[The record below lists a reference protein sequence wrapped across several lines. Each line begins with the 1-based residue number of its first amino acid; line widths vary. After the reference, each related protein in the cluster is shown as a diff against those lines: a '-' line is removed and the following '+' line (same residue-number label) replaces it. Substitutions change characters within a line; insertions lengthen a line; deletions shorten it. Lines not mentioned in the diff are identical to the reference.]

1 MPDPQASTDLQG
13 KQALVTGASA
23 GIGEATAKALA
34 REGADVVLV
43 ARRRERLEELAK
55 RIEADHDVEA
65 TPMALDVRD
74 RDAVEEQ
81 IGGDPQVAEGTDILV
96 NNAGL
101 ARGKR
106 PVHEADPDDWEEM
119 VETNVLGLL
128 YVTRQVLPHMVDR
141 GAGHLVNLGS
151 TAGRWVYEGGQVYCG
166 TKHAVRA
173 ISEGTRMDIHGSG
186 VRVTNIEP
194 GLVETEFS
202 EVRFHGDEERAEQ
215 VYEGTRP
222 LVAEDIAES
231 IVWCL
236 KRPAH
241 VDIQELVIFP
251 TDQASMTMVD
261 RSRDR

>member
-1 MPDPQASTDLQG
+1 MPDPHATTDLQG

-23 GIGEATAKALA
+23 GIGEATAEALA

-55 RIEADHDVEA
+55 RLEADHGVEA
-65 TPMALDVRD
+65 KPVVLDVRD

-81 IGGDPQVAEGTDILV
+81 VGDDAQIAEGTDILV

-119 VETNVLGLL
+119 VDTNVKGLL

-151 TAGRWVYEGGQVYCG
+151 TAGRWVYPGGQVYCG

-202 EVRFHGDEERAEQ
+202 EVRFHGDEDRAEQ
-215 VYEGTRP
+215 VYADTRP
-222 LVAEDIAES
+222 LVAEDIAET
-231 IVWCL
+231 IVWCVQ
-236 KRPAH
+236 RPAH
-241 VDIQELVIFP
+241 VNVQELVIFP
-251 TDQASMTMVD
+251 TDQGAMQMVD
-261 RSRDR
+261 RSRGR

>member
-1 MPDPQASTDLQG
+1 MPDAHATTDLQG

-23 GIGEATAKALA
+23 GIGEATAEALA

-55 RIEADHDVEA
+55 RIAADHDVEA
-65 TPMALDVRD
+65 TPVALDVRD

-81 IGGDPQVAEGTDILV
+81 IGDDPRVAEGTDVLV

-141 GAGHLVNLGS
+141 GSGHLVNLGS

-215 VYEGTRP
+215 VYEDTRP
-222 LVAEDIAES
+222 LVAGDIAES

-236 KRPAH
+236 QRPAH